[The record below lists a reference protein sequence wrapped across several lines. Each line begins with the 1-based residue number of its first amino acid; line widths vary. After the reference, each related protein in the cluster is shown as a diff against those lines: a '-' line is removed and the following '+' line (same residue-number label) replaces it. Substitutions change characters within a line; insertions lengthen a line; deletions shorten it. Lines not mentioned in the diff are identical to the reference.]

1 MYAARRGYTETVSVL
16 VEAGADVN
24 LQENVSKLN

>member
-1 MYAARRGYTETVSVL
+1 MYAVWEGDTETVSVL

-24 LQENVSKLN
+24 LQENVSKPN

>member
-1 MYAARRGYTETVSVL
+1 MYAVLEGYTETVSVL

-24 LQENVSKLN
+24 LQENVSKPN